1 MKRLFCL
8 TVALCL
14 LASAALAQP
23 AVETTPLTG
32 TRYYPTGANADT
44 ATYAFSFACPQFTGD
59 GETEKAINA
68 YFSSMT
74 ADLANAAPP
83 DAVTGGQDPE
93 ADAPTYYTHLDYQ
106 ITRNDDDYLNVLLS
120 SRQFL
125 GNSETENWTAVVFAL
140 SGVYAGQPLSLTQAM
155 GLEQSDGDEASGV
168 SYASTLVYGL
178 VWQIIQEQVSM
189 GQTDYDPDLTQQE
202 LQNVFSPESDF
213 YMDENGNFVFY
224 IQAGAIAGEVNGIL
238 TYPFSLAEL
247 LSAVTP

>member
-1 MKRLFCL
+1 
-8 TVALCL
+8 
-14 LASAALAQP
+14 
-23 AVETTPLTG
+23 
-32 TRYYPTGANADT
+32 
-44 ATYAFSFACPQFTGD
+44 
-59 GETEKAINA
+59 
-68 YFSSMT
+68 MT

-106 ITRNDDDYLNVLLS
+106 ITRNDDDYLSVLLS

-189 GQTDYDPDLTQQE
+189 FGVWWIRSFRPTFT
-202 LQNVFSPESDF
+202 SISS
-213 YMDENGNFVFY
+213 
-224 IQAGAIAGEVNGIL
+224 ARWAR
-238 TYPFSLAEL
+238 SLGR
-247 LSAVTP
+247 TPA

>member
-14 LASAALAQP
+14 LASVALAQP

-32 TRYYPTGANADT
+32 TRYYPNGTNADT
-44 ATYAFSFACPQFTGD
+44 ATYSFSFAFPQFAGS
-59 GETEKAINA
+59 GETEKAINSLFA
-68 YFSSMT
+68 FM
-74 ADLANAAPP
+74 AAGLANSTPP
-83 DAVTGGQDPE
+83 DAVTDGQAPE
-93 ADAPTYYTHLDYQ
+93 AGSPAYYTHLDYR
-106 ITRNDDDYLNVLLS
+106 ITRNDDDYLSVLLS
-120 SRQFL
+120 NRQFL
-125 GNSETENWTAVVFAL
+125 GNSEAESWTAVVFAL
-140 SGVYAGQPLSLTQAM
+140 SGVYEGQPLSLTQAM
-155 GLEQSDGDEASGV
+155 GLEQSDGDAASDI

-189 GQTDYDPDLTQQE
+189 GQIDYDPDLTREE
-202 LQNVFSPESDF
+202 LQTVFFPESDF